1 MVNIL
6 VEKDVIKELILDLC
20 FSELIDIFDAVAEGR
35 ESLVHVIRIEHLVS
49 LVSTLI

>member
-20 FSELIDIFDAVAEGR
+20 FSELIDICMGR
-35 ESLVHVIRIEHLVS
+35 KILLMPLQKVGNL
-49 LVSTLI
+49 